1 MRRAVLLAVLAG
13 ALAAAPAGAD
23 ELVDISG
30 TSMESTGFSV
40 RSEGSVVVDWE
51 GDPATCEP
59 LGRCSMRGTTTWRLP
74 PEGTMSLSRSR
85 TPGSAREVDGDISLY
100 DQFGPEGGEPIT
112 TRVRDGGRLCADE
125 IPNPAEVP
133 LTGANGG
140 RDVAIALG
148 RGSMFSTRCP
158 GPLASDVAAALP
170 RLQLPYAQ
178 LARGR
183 ATLRLAGTG
192 SFAAAGLRG
201 TATSSVTL
209 RIARP
214 QRRGESREEQ
224 PRARVRVVQSLFRVA
239 EVRGEVAIDL
249 AGGAAPG
256 PCTALD
262 SCGAAGTQRLAP
274 ASEAGFVVL
283 VAVARARLGR
293 RAARAGVGLAAGGL
307 RRGVEAGGGGGWR
320 GPGRIQASVAM
331 PGRPVCVDEAPL
343 DDASLRLEPH
353 RDRMRVSFAPSL
365 DGALRTRCA
374 GPLLA
379 AGDSGLATADVPLRA
394 FGRRRVELTFA
405 RPRGNLV
412 DDGWAASVHSGV
424 TVVLER
430 TRVLEQVIGG
440 EG

>member
-1 MRRAVLLAVLAG
+1 MRRAVVLAVLAV
-13 ALAAAPAGAD
+13 ALVAAAPAAAD
-23 ELVDISG
+23 ELVDITG
-30 TSMESTGFSV
+30 TRSESTGFSV

-85 TPGSAREVDGDISLY
+85 ARGSAPEIDGDISLY
-100 DQFGPEGGEPIT
+100 DQLGPQGGEPLT

-125 IPNPAEVP
+125 IPNPARVP

-140 RDVAIALG
+140 RDVAIALA

-158 GPLASDVAAALP
+158 GPLAGDVAAALP

-183 ATLRLAGTG
+183 TTLRLAGTG

-214 QRRGESREEQ
+214 QRRGESREEE
-224 PRARVRVVQSLFRVA
+224 PEARVRVVQSLFRIA
-239 EVRGEVAIDL
+239 DVRGEVAIDL

-274 ASEAGFVVL
+274 ASEAGLVVL
-283 VAVARARLGR
+283 YSVARTRVGR
-293 RAARAGVGLAAGGL
+293 RAARAGVGLAPGGL

-320 GPGRIQASVAM
+320 GPGRIRASVAM

-343 DDASLRLEPH
+343 DDGALSFEAH
-353 RDRMRVSFAPSL
+353 RDRMQVRFAPAIQ
-365 DGALRTRCA
+365 GPLRTRCA
-374 GPLLA
+374 GPLVA
-379 AGDSGLATADVPLRA
+379 SGDSGLATADVPLST

-405 RPRGNLV
+405 RARRNLL
-412 DDGWAASVHSGV
+412 DDGWAASVHSEV

-440 EG
+440 